1 MEELYQALKQIA
13 PVPQEEWELF
23 AQDIQF
29 KKLKSQEYLLREG
42 DSVNCFYYLVKGLV
56 RIYYVDQEGN
66 EFVKVF
72 QREGEVVGP
81 YVQMIQGLPS
91 SSFIECLEDVEF
103 YLIPYKNLLEAY
115 NRNPL
120 WLKIGLKLLEKYF
133 IQKEERVLELL
144 KLDAGQRYQKFLS
157 DYPDLVNRIPKY
169 HLASYLG
176 IKPESLSRLLRK
188 VGKT

>member
-13 PVPQEEWELF
+13 PVPQEEWDLF

-72 QREGEVVGP
+72 QKEGEVVGP

-91 SSFIECLEDVEF
+91 SSFIECLEDVEL
-103 YLIPYKNLLEAY
+103 YQIPYKNLLEAY

-144 KLDAGQRYQKFLS
+144 KLDAGQRYQKFLN
-157 DYPDLVNRIPKY
+157 DYPSLVNRIPKY

-188 VGKT
+188 VGKS